1 MADRLDETSLRDS
14 LGSVETGTIGS
25 TLSIGG
31 AAMCY
36 RFVLAAGLCLIPIHV
51 SSAIAQQAS
60 QSAANRLFEPG
71 EICLT
76 YLGNA
81 GWEITDN
88 RKIVLV
94 DPFLT
99 QFARWTAA
107 GPRVVA
113 PDEIYAPDTVL
124 IDKHVKRA
132 RRQAL
137 FQHYLWHTS

>member
-1 MADRLDETSLRDS
+1 VSDPDS
-14 LGSVETGTIGS
+14 RVFGD
-25 TLSIGG
+25 
-31 AAMCY
+31 
-36 RFVLAAGLCLIPIHV
+36 
-51 SSAIAQQAS
+51 
-60 QSAANRLFEPG
+60 RLFEPG
-71 EICLT
+71 EIRLT

-137 FQHYLWHTS
+137 SQHYPWHNS

>member
-1 MADRLDETSLRDS
+1 MF
-14 LGSVETGTIGS
+14 
-25 TLSIGG
+25 
-31 AAMCY
+31 Y

-60 QSAANRLFEPG
+60 RSVADRLLEPG
-71 EICLT
+71 KIRLT
-76 YLGNA
+76 YLANA
-81 GWEITDN
+81 DWEITDN

-137 FQHYLWHTS
+137 SQHYPWHNS